1 MCAWFETRGLV
12 VDEEELF
19 GDFMG
24 APAVGSR
31 LARPRQ

>member
-19 GDFMG
+19 GDFM
-24 APAVGSR
+24 AAAMSR
-31 LARPRQ
+31 W